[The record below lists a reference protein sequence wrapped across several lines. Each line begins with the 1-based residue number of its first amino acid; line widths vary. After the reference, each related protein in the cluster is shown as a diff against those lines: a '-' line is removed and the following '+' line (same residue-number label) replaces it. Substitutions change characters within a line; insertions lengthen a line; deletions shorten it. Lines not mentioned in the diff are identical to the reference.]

1 MHSGEEP
8 IPFPFVYF
16 SLALPICSLR
26 TFLFSSHWLSCPL
39 SLSLSLS
46 LSFSEFL
53 LLLYRLDCWPLVS
66 ISQSALDLGAQ
77 SSVLLITS
85 DRALRLTP
93 VPSRPA
99 SRNVYIA

>member
-39 SLSLSLS
+39 SLSPFRSLRRV
-46 LSFSEFL
+46 LIVAIPPRL
-53 LLLYRLDCWPLVS
+53 LAPCFNLTVSSRSGGPVVCLAYNVRPRLAPHS
-66 ISQSALDLGAQ
+66 
-77 SSVLLITS
+77 
-85 DRALRLTP
+85 RP
-93 VPSRPA
+93 VPPP
-99 SRNVYIA
+99 VMYI